1 MKISKTLLLLLCFII
16 IGELTFSQNR
26 TPKYKNVVAKN
37 SEAEA
42 DIKVVSDFV
51 ISLIHNK
58 MIEVEKL
65 LDDAYVGY
73 GPAINDSMTKQ
84 ETLVSWN
91 KTRKIR
97 TNEKVGFVTQT
108 FRILKGNLKGDWVSQ
123 WGTYT
128 FTQNGKEIKLP
139 YQLTAR
145 VNNGKI
151 NRSTIYYDNL
161 AAIETL
167 GYQITPPKQD

>member
-1 MKISKTLLLLLCFII
+1 MKISKTPLLLLCFII
-16 IGELTFSQNR
+16 TGQLMFSQNK
-26 TPKYKNVVAKN
+26 TLKYKNVVAEN
-37 SEAEA
+37 RESEAN
-42 DIKVVSDFV
+42 IKVVSDCV
-51 ISLIHNK
+51 NSLIHDK
-58 MIEVEKL
+58 MMEVEKL
-65 LDDAYVGY
+65 LDDAYMGY
-73 GPAINDSMTKQ
+73 GPAINDSITKQ
-84 ETLVSWN
+84 ETMASWN

-97 TNEKVGFVTQT
+97 TNETVGFVTQT

-123 WGTYT
+123 WGTYA
-128 FTQNGKEIKLP
+128 FTQNGKDIKLP